1 MKKERKHHYGDVRE
15 TDGNIFCG
23 YQSTTKKSG
32 KRYEYAIWI
41 TKEKFE
47 ARRISQNKATLL
59 RRQNPEVRKK
69 INIRMKNFYHS
80 NPQYSTSKKLRE
92 RIRISLKAC
101 SAVKCARTEELVGC
115 SFSYLCKHLEGQFRE
130 GMSWDKPNSFHID
143 HIKPMSSFDL
153 TDPQQQKAACHWTNL
168 QPLYPEENLRKGAKI
183 ITTK

>member
-1 MKKERKHHYGDVRE
+1 VKKERKHHHGDVRE
-15 TDGNIFCG
+15 TDGRIFWG

-32 KRYEYAIWI
+32 KRYEYSIWI

-47 ARRISQNKATLL
+47 ARRISQNKATFL
-59 RRQNPEVRKK
+59 RRQNPEVKKK

-92 RIRISLKAC
+92 RIRISLKVC
-101 SAVKCARTEELVGC
+101 GAVKSARTEELVGC

-153 TDPQQQKAACHWTNL
+153 TDPQQQKAACHWSNL

-183 ITTK
+183 LTTK